1 MGCGGS
7 GILTVCGPL
16 GLSERFRLLNLQSF
30 VFRKKEAGG
39 MLLVNLEWYFSLI
52 NFVSVDEV
60 AYGIKLTALQILGS
74 GNVWESTNGRM
85 SRHYMGVYTVVP

>member
-16 GLSERFRLLNLQSF
+16 GLSERFRLLNLESF

-52 NFVSVDEV
+52 KFVLVDDV
-60 AYGIKLTALQILGS
+60 AYG
-74 GNVWESTNGRM
+74 NVAFGDQLRSEFG
-85 SRHYMGVYTVVP
+85 GVYLV

>member
-16 GLSERFRLLNLQSF
+16 GLSERFRLFNLESF

-39 MLLVNLEWYFSLI
+39 MLLVNLE
-52 NFVSVDEV
+52 
-60 AYGIKLTALQILGS
+60 
-74 GNVWESTNGRM
+74 
-85 SRHYMGVYTVVP
+85 